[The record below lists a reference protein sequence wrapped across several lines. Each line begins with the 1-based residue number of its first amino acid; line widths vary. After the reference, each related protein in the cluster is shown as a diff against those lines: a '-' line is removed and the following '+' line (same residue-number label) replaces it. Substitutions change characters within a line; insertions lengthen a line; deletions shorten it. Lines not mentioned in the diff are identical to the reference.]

1 MARKPAEDRKAEI
14 VAALLSL
21 AERIGPDRVTTGAV
35 AQAVG
40 VTQAALFRHFPT
52 KAVLWQ
58 AAVESLGRRMDDAW
72 ARALV
77 GHDRPLERLRALTAA
92 QFRQIAATPA
102 LPMLLFSLELRVDN
116 PELRSALRSRL
127 TSFLGLLADEVAAAQ
142 KDGSVSGRV
151 SGADAA
157 ALLASTVQGVA
168 IRWALGARD
177 LDLMAEGMRLV
188 DVQLGLMAA

>member
-14 VAALLSL
+14 IAALLTLS
-21 AERIGPDRVTTGAV
+21 ERIGPDRVTTGAV

-58 AAVESLGRRMDDAW
+58 AAVESLGVAMEGAW
-72 ARALV
+72 AQAQA
-77 GHDRPLERLRALTAA
+77 GHDRPLERVRALAAA

-102 LPMLLFSLELRVDN
+102 LLFSLELRVDN
-116 PELRSALRSRL
+116 PELRSALRNRL
-127 TSFLGLLADEVAAAQ
+127 TSFLGLLADEVMAAQ
-142 KDGSVSGRV
+142 TDGSLSGLV
-151 SGADAA
+151 PGTDAA

-168 IRWALGARD
+168 IRWALGGCD
-177 LDLMAEGMRLV
+177 FPLMAEGMRLI